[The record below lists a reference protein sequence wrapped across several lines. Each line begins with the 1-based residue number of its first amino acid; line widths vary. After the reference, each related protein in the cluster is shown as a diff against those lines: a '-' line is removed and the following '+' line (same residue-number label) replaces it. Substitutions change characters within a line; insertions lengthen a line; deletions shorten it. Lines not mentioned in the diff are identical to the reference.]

1 MTGVQCHSRKC
12 RGALMFGMA
21 ALILILGMICGTILL
36 RSLDAYHASARAEM
50 RLQARAAAEG
60 AVVLLQSAPDRRH
73 EPAEIGPCRIGF
85 DAPET
90 NADGIRAR
98 FTVAVLRGAGRSVM
112 ETAYVARFA
121 APAPG
126 QWRFT
131 GLETAR

>member
-1 MTGVQCHSRKC
+1 MRRIESHNRNT

-36 RSLDAYHASARAEM
+36 RSLDAYHASARTEM

-60 AVVLLQSAPDRRH
+60 AVVLLQAAPNHRH
-73 EPAEIGPCRIGF
+73 EPVEIGPCRIGF

-131 GLETAR
+131 GLETSR